1 MHIRLNSTRQLN
13 VEVIGVDGNKLFE
26 YLPDK
31 LNERIRKRVLFALQ
45 ISLHLIAD
53 KKRDEEMRLELEEA
67 LSLQAEREINKSWGE
82 L

>member
-1 MHIRLNSTRQLN
+1 MRLNSTQQLN
-13 VEVIGVDGNKLFE
+13 AEVTGVDGDKLFE

-45 ISLHLIAD
+45 LSLHLIAD

-82 L
+82 F